1 MIFTGGVNP
10 TTIFST
16 STGPFLVTVIVALM
30 NNENPS
36 EGHIRAAR
44 SLASLIYSCVLQG
57 PVFARRIVEAGV
69 LVPLLKLAPFD
80 TKVDPKA
87 RLSRSRNVLRALLKH
102 LIYDDVVRA
111 CQKGLCDLHVAK
123 LQRKDLLDASR
134 KEFRSSWKLFNAVV
148 REHAVLL
155 RLFGAGYAIEVG
167 ICANV
172 STFCTTLVASRA
184 DGVITCK
191 LACRG
196 VTTRSKLKKCAGC
209 AFALYL
215 LKILRKCGLDSS

>member
-1 MIFTGGVNP
+1 M
-10 TTIFST
+10 
-16 STGPFLVTVIVALM
+16 
-30 NNENPS
+30 
-36 EGHIRAAR
+36 
-44 SLASLIYSCVLQG
+44 
-57 PVFARRIVEAGV
+57 
-69 LVPLLKLAPFD
+69 
-80 TKVDPKA
+80 DPKA
-87 RLSRSRNVLRALLKH
+87 RLSRSRNILRALLKH

-111 CQKGLCDLHVAK
+111 CQKGLCDLHIAN

-196 VTTRSKLKKCAGC
+196 VTLDRSSKNVPGALLPYIAQDLAKVRIGLIIEMYARSSMRFMCA
-209 AFALYL
+209 AQV
-215 LKILRKCGLDSS
+215 RMR